1 MNPIMSARALPH
13 ATGPGIS
20 SDAFRAGMR
29 HLAGAVTVLAASG
42 ADGAPVGIAATA
54 VCSLSAEPAALLAC
68 VNRDTSLGRVIAPGM
83 AFSVNVL
90 AARHEQL
97 ARAFGG
103 MLGLDQPARF
113 ALGRWSR
120 PDGHA
125 PVLDDALVS
134 FSCRASQL
142 IEHASHLVVI
152 GTVERVAPA
161 DDAAFQPSLVY
172 HHGNFGSLAATYN
185 PRR

>member
-1 MNPIMSARALPH
+1 MSAPALPR
-13 ATGPGIS
+13 APAAGIS
-20 SDAFRAGMR
+20 SEAFRAGMR

-42 ADGAPVGIAATA
+42 ADGAPIGLAATA

-90 AARHEQL
+90 GAGHERL

-103 MLGLDQPARF
+103 MLGLDQEARF
-113 ALGRWSR
+113 ALGAWSR
-120 PDGHA
+120 PDGQT

-134 FSCRASQL
+134 FSCRVFQL
-142 IEHASHLVVI
+142 IEHASHLIVI
-152 GTVERVAPA
+152 GAVERVTPA
-161 DDAAFQPSLVY
+161 EGAALQPSLVY
-172 HHGNFGSLAATYN
+172 HHGNFGSLHATV
-185 PRR
+185 